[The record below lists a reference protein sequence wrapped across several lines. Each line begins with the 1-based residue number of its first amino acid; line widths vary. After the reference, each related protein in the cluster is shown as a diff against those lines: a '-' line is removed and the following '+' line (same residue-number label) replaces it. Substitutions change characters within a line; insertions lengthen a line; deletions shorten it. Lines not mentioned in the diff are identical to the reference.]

1 MSAVAT
7 TPQPSEAQLIRA
19 LDALWDIRIEEIATN
34 WIGAMAKRLL
44 KELNRQL
51 SAAEATKLA
60 GMTPGDRAKCAQ
72 TLSSLQH
79 TLERLVRIEKQRH
92 DVEGTKARNSDNA
105 AAELERIVYR
115 EIAIETAKA
124 NPRKP
129 DR

>member
-7 TPQPSEAQLIRA
+7 NPQVSEAQLVRA
-19 LDALWDIRIEEIATN
+19 LDSLWEIKIEEIATN

-60 GMTPGDRAKCAQ
+60 DLVPADRAKCAQ
-72 TLSSLQH
+72 TLSSLQN

-92 DVEGTKARNSDNA
+92 DIEGTKARNSDNA
-105 AAELERIVYR
+105 AAELKRIVYR
-115 EIAIETAKA
+115 EVRIERAKA
-124 NPRKP
+124 DSQKHKG
-129 DR
+129 